1 MKYRHALFA
10 ALLASA
16 GFSAAAQDADVM
28 VKPNEAC
35 PPRTALSVPA
45 YSWKDGR
52 FVLDGWLCQSL
63 DKSKN

>member
-10 ALLASA
+10 AVLASV
-16 GFSAAAQDADVM
+16 GFSASAQDADVI
-28 VKPNEAC
+28 VGAKEAC
-35 PPRTALSVPA
+35 PPRTILSVPS
-45 YSWKDGR
+45 YRWKDGR